1 MQTHNRKNRYRVL
14 IVGSGDIG
22 TRHLQAICTLQDIE
36 QIEVVDPNQKGLV
49 LGEQRLSEIKN
60 INPNIKF
67 HWLQSLDQATP
78 DGDLC
83 IIATQADVRPKTYIH
98 VAERLGYKNIIL
110 EKIVAQSVSEYLEM
124 LECSRTQNT
133 STWVNC
139 KTRAYPFHIRA
150 KAKIRGKPFILT
162 VLGGNHGLG
171 TNGVHWADLF
181 SFYSETTE
189 FESTGSTIDNQIHT
203 SKRGELISDLS
214 GTLHARSTNGS
225 QLSIS
230 FIDNN
235 PLYQHASIIS
245 PTYRYVVDH
254 IQGWGFESSS
264 DDGWKWHPADLS
276 YNILI
281 SSMTRDIV
289 SSILTSGACD
299 LPSLSDCFPAH
310 KFILDEL
317 LPHFQSILNSDSARC
332 PIT

>member
-1 MQTHNRKNRYRVL
+1 VL

-22 TRHLQAICTLQDIE
+22 TRHLQSICTLQNIE
-36 QIEVVDPNQKGLV
+36 QIEIVDPNPKGLA
-49 LGEQRLSEIKN
+49 LGKQRLSEIKN
-60 INPNIKF
+60 VNPNINF
-67 HWLQSLDQATP
+67 HWLQSLDHAEP
-78 DGDLC
+78 AGDLC
-83 IIATQADVRPKTYIH
+83 IIATQADIRPKIYIE
-98 VAERLGYKNIIL
+98 VAERLGYKKFIL
-110 EKIVAQSVSEYLEM
+110 EKIVAQSINDYLDI

-139 KTRAYPFHIRA
+139 KTRAYPFHINA
-150 KAKIRGKPFILT
+150 KSRINGNPFILT

-181 SFYSETTE
+181 SFYSETSKI
-189 FESTGSTIDNQIHT
+189 ESAGSTIDNHIHP
-203 SKRGELISDLS
+203 SKRGESIHDLS
-214 GTLHARSTNGS
+214 GTLHAKSNNGS
-225 QLSIS
+225 QLYVSYIY
-230 FIDNN
+230 DN
-235 PLYQHASIIS
+235 PLYEHLTIIS

-264 DDGWKWHPADLS
+264 EDGWKWHPADLS

-289 SSILTSGACD
+289 SSIFTSGTCN
-299 LPSLSDCFPAH
+299 LPSISDCFLAH

-317 LPHFQSILNSDSARC
+317 LPHFQSILNSDSALC